1 MTRLTALAALA
12 ALTFAAAGAAQAQD
26 RGRDYL
32 TPATTEVCLDVS
44 GGTLPIVCKVP
55 ASRLDKREDI
65 CSCPQGMRTT
75 VPVCGPGQTAPG
87 ETVALNSTRRAAARD
102 GSLVGDLFQ
111 GQPICVAPRG

>member
-1 MTRLTALAALA
+1 MTRLPTLAALA
-12 ALTFAAAGAAQAQD
+12 ALTLFTAGAAQAQD
-26 RGRDYL
+26 RGREYL

-75 VPVCGPGQTAPG
+75 VPVCGPGQAAPG
-87 ETVALNSTRRAAARD
+87 ETVALNSVRRQAARD

>member
-1 MTRLTALAALA
+1 MTRLPTLAALA
-12 ALTFAAAGAAQAQD
+12 ALTLTAAGAAQAQD
-26 RGRDYL
+26 RGRNYL

-75 VPVCGPGQTAPG
+75 VPVCGPGQAAPG
-87 ETVALNSTRRAAARD
+87 ETVALNSARREAARD
-102 GSLVGDLFQ
+102 GSLAGDLFQ

>member
-1 MTRLTALAALA
+1 MTRLPALAALA
-12 ALTFAAAGAAQAQD
+12 ALTFATAGAAHAQE

-32 TPATTEVCLDVS
+32 TPTKTEICLDVS
-44 GGTLPIVCKVP
+44 GATLPIVCKVP

-75 VPVCGPGQTAPG
+75 VPVCGPGQAAPG
-87 ETVALNSTRRAAARD
+87 ETVALNAARREAARD
-102 GSLVGDLFQ
+102 GSLIGDLFQ